1 MNLSLSGNE
10 EKANSVI
17 CQAAVFDLGSQV
29 ATSCVALIHCRS
41 APQHRVFGC
50 MMSDIASKIGRIRLR
65 YENPDQGVGRSV
77 FLADR
82 HYQVDVNIYM

>member
-1 MNLSLSGNE
+1 
-10 EKANSVI
+10 
-17 CQAAVFDLGSQV
+17 LGSQA

-41 APQHRVFGC
+41 APQQLVFGC

-65 YENPDQGVGRSV
+65 YKSREQGVGRSV

-82 HYQVDVNIYM
+82 HYQVDVNIYV